1 MKTRL
6 LVSVMFIFALI
17 PSYAI
22 PFFSDQQIYDMS
34 EVIVKGQVI
43 SYIESGSYRTYNIAV
58 HEYFKNPQPYDTIK
72 MTSIAPHV
80 FNSHDPYAVF
90 ENGDYVFAYLRD
102 FHEGDETYRSTNFSH
117 KLESLDSKS
126 QFHTEEITDNGVTSI
141 LPKKTIP
148 DYDLFQTIM
157 IVSILIGFSVVIA
170 YVIKKKSKMNT
181 IG

>member
-1 MKTRL
+1 MKSKL
-6 LVSVMFIFALI
+6 LVSLVFTFTLI

-43 SYIESGSYRTYNIAV
+43 SYIESGSYRTYSIAV
-58 HEYFKNPQPYDTIK
+58 HEYLKNPQPYDTIK

-90 ENGDYVFAYLRD
+90 EKGDYVFAYLRD

-126 QFHTEEITDNGVTSI
+126 QFHTEEIIDRSATSI
-141 LPKKTIP
+141 LPIQTIP

-157 IVSILIGFSVVIA
+157 IISILIGFSVVIA
-170 YVIKKKSKMNT
+170 YVIKKKSK
-181 IG
+181 IKIV